1 MRSDLLH
8 VIAAVANPVRWQS
21 RIRLAGEFIEHML
34 DSGVQVTIVSLST
47 QSDGF
52 SAVFDHGI

>member
-1 MRSDLLH
+1 MRE
-8 VIAAVANPVRWQS
+8 
-21 RIRLAGEFIEHML
+21 RLGEFALTLHPDKTRLIEF
-34 DSGVQVTIVSLST
+34 GRFVSLST

>member
-1 MRSDLLH
+1 MGKRCAKHPFED
-8 VIAAVANPVRWQS
+8 NP
-21 RIRLAGEFIEHML
+21 AIEGFL
-34 DSGVQVTIVSLST
+34 DWMDVSLST

>member
-1 MRSDLLH
+1 MSAVSMPTPMTLASNRT
-8 VIAAVANPVRWQS
+8 IA
-21 RIRLAGEFIEHML
+21 L
-34 DSGVQVTIVSLST
+34 VSLST

>member
-1 MRSDLLH
+1 MIRHRRTAERLGFSA
-8 VIAAVANPVRWQS
+8 ITAVAV
-21 RIRLAGEFIEHML
+21 M
-34 DSGVQVTIVSLST
+34 SLST